1 MHWFRLFS
9 NFRISIREPHIIPL
23 TPEIR
28 PFVFSPVCLQ
38 DDSILLAMR
47 YQSYLSCFHPL
58 TSYPYSG
65 TNKDSLAC
73 EISIKANATTLSS
86 TAHNKYC
93 VAMSLRTKRS
103 GILASISLVSSPAS
117 HFSNPFGFYD
127 LLKAIRY
134 TLYTLITT
142 DSPHQDG
149 HPHRSQKYIQHPTQ
163 HHTTHLHTSHRKP
176 PLHHHSFRTST
187 HSTGSDSLHQSPI
200 RALLFSSPQVAAYRD
215 TAAPQ
220 YVFSYGEGS
229 VD

>member
-23 TPEIR
+23 TPGIR

-38 DDSILLAMR
+38 DDSILLVMR

-127 LLKAIRY
+127 LLKAIHY

-142 DSPHQDG
+142 DSTPRW
-149 HPHRSQKYIQHPTQ
+149 PSSSVSKIYSTSYS
-163 HHTTHLHTSHRKP
+163 TSHYTSSHQPSKP
-176 PLHHHSFRTST
+176 PSSSSQLPHLYPLHW
-187 HSTGSDSLHQSPI
+187 I
-200 RALLFSSPQVAAYRD
+200 
-215 TAAPQ
+215 
-220 YVFSYGEGS
+220 
-229 VD
+229 